1 MVSKGEDIVFI
12 NHSNHPSTQWDDLQR
27 RTAESYGPIVDI
39 PFPSVPPESTTA
51 EVQQL
56 VEQYGNSIVEKS
68 PTVVMVQGEFTYTYR
83 LVEFLKERQIR
94 VVAATSDRIVNTLDD
109 GKTKQVTFN
118 FVQFRDF

>member
-1 MVSKGEDIVFI
+1 MFI
-12 NHSNHPSTQWDDLQR
+12 NHSNHPSAQWDDLQR
-27 RTAESYGPIVDI
+27 RTAESYGSIVDM
-39 PFPSVPPESTTA
+39 PFPSVAPESTTA

-56 VEQYGNSIVEKS
+56 VEQYGNSIVEKN
-68 PTVVMVQGEFTYTYR
+68 PTIVMVQGEFTYTYR

-118 FVQFRDF
+118 FVQFREF